1 MAFYLPVWLYALG
14 VSQFGGV
21 QNIVAFIEDNFKISA
36 KTGPDTFGGRSLA
49 ALRVSRLLNLLSI
62 REQVQV
68 VDSYIRQLFFEDK
81 IICCSTRVLSLSER
95 TVQVC
100 DHGCAH

>member
-1 MAFYLPVWLYALG
+1 MK
-14 VSQFGGV
+14 SSIDKTS
-21 QNIVAFIEDNFKISA
+21 NTVAFIEDNFKIA
-36 KTGPDTFGGRSLA
+36 ARTGQATFGGRGLV

-95 TVQVC
+95 TVLVC